1 MFLSKQTFLIVGM
14 SRSGFYACS
23 ALLKRGAK
31 CFVYDDSPRAEALKN
46 IKNAEIGGAIH
57 LDKSALFE
65 KLKNIDVA
73 VISPGVPIDG
83 EIPVACKNAGLNV
96 IGEIELGGLI
106 SLNPIIAVTG
116 TNGKTTVCALVDYIL
131 SLESVPHYLA
141 GNYGVPFT
149 AFEKEFNNEKEI
161 ALLEVSSFQFET
173 AAKFTPHISCVLN
186 IGPDH
191 LDRHYNMANY
201 TFLKSR
207 AVLNQRESEYAVLNR
222 DDETVKE
229 FAKKTRAK
237 IVYFSLEK
245 QQNGAYVE
253 DGYIRFGNEKVCETE
268 LLALKGKH
276 NLQNALAATAI
287 CRLVGVSAK
296 TIRNGLCSFKGV
308 KHRLQTVD
316 EIGGVIYINDSKSTN
331 AGAAITALADMSRP
345 FVWLAG
351 GKDKGE
357 GYDELFASAAKNPLL
372 KQTVIYGES
381 AKKLYA
387 SAAGAGIKG
396 AFVFPDF
403 LHACDYAFSLAEKG
417 DCVLLSPACAS
428 FDEFSGFEQ
437 RGDAFISLVNEK
449 KKAFSG
455 KCGVCVAEKNKFY
468 AAGDDRFSAKSE
480 ICSAAEN
487 HNSATEELYATGY
500 EKADSSVCATS
511 DCLRKDRC
519 KCENNSCSGDCV
531 FAEEECE

>member
-1 MFLSKQTFLIVGM
+1 MFLSKQTFLIAGM

-31 CFVYDDSPRAEALKN
+31 CFVYDDSPRAEVAEN
-46 IKNAEIGGAIH
+46 IKKAELGGAVF
-57 LDKSALFE
+57 LDKNTLLGE
-65 KLKNIDVA
+65 LKHIDAA
-73 VISPGVPIDG
+73 VISPGVPVDG

-96 IGEIELGGLI
+96 IGEIELGGLL

-131 SLESVPHYLA
+131 SLEKFPHYLA

-149 AFEKEFNNEKEI
+149 AFEKEFYNENEI

-186 IGPDH
+186 LSPDH

-201 TFLKSR
+201 AFLKSR

-237 IVYFSLEK
+237 VVYFSLSD
-245 QQNGAYVE
+245 QQSGVFVK
-253 DGYIRFGNEKVCETE
+253 DGYIRFGNEKICETE

-287 CRLVGVSAK
+287 CRLAGVSAK

-316 EIGGVIYINDSKSTN
+316 EIGGVTYINDSKSTN
-331 AGAAITALADMSRP
+331 AGAAITALANMSRP
-345 FVWLAG
+345 FVWLVG

-357 GYDELFASAAKNPLL
+357 GYDELFAVAVKNPLL

-403 LHACDYAFSLAEKG
+403 SHACDYAFSLGEKG

-437 RGDAFISLVNEK
+437 RGDVFISLVNEK
-449 KKAFSG
+449 KKRFSDKRAVCLAEKENAFAANEKFCAAS
-455 KCGVCVAEKNKFY
+455 VAEDKKDSSGF
-468 AAGDDRFSAKSE
+468 AE
-480 ICSAAEN
+480 PICSDKE
-487 HNSATEELYATGY
+487 
-500 EKADSSVCATS
+500 
-511 DCLRKDRC
+511 
-519 KCENNSCSGDCV
+519 SCRGESEVSFGDCV
-531 FAEEECE
+531 FAEKEGEY